1 MAGITKVAAG
11 YNIPF
16 YEAPPHF
23 STRNFFRNVFPP
35 LSTMAPHTPDA
46 SSQGITSLGVRDAG
60 LKLHRDRKHASTLK
74 ERPLARTISATNLI
88 AKFDAAEVPTPTAE
102 DAMPIDKGSAKVEDG
117 SPDLVCDEQL
127 NLVLGLC
134 PCPDPDMENATEDA
148 TENATED
155 ATEDAMEDATEDTD
169 YHGDMFFCMGCEKT
183 YDGFAQCCFEMRLVK
198 V

>member
-1 MAGITKVAAG
+1 
-11 YNIPF
+11 
-16 YEAPPHF
+16 
-23 STRNFFRNVFPP
+23 
-35 LSTMAPHTPDA
+35 MAPHTPDA

-74 ERPLARTISATNLI
+74 ERPLARDISATNLI

-102 DAMPIDKGSAKVEDG
+102 DAMPIDKGSAKVEESSAKVEDG
-117 SPDLVCDEQL
+117 SSDLVCDEQL

-134 PCPDPDMENATEDA
+134 PCPDPDMENATG
-148 TENATED
+148 
-155 ATEDAMEDATEDTD
+155 DTD
-169 YHGDMFFCMGCEKT
+169 YHDDMFFCMGCEKT